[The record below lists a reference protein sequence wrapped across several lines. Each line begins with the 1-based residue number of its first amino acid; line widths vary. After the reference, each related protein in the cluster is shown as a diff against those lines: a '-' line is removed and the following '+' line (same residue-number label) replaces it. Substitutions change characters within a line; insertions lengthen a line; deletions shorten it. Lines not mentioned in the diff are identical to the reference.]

1 MAISNGHGFIITNRE
16 ACSLLAVKELTK
28 ANQAVLNVIMDL
40 SLLRAENFYQPT
52 NDMVL
57 SVSGRNSVHSL
68 IGSRKHRK
76 LAILD
81 KKNNEGLQSLV
92 IKGAV

>member
-1 MAISNGHGFIITNRE
+1 
-16 ACSLLAVKELTK
+16 
-28 ANQAVLNVIMDL
+28 
-40 SLLRAENFYQPT
+40 
-52 NDMVL
+52 MVL

-81 KKNNEGLQSLV
+81 KKNNHGLQSLV
-92 IKGAV
+92 IEGAVEELLFQSSSLEMAMLLVISNQM